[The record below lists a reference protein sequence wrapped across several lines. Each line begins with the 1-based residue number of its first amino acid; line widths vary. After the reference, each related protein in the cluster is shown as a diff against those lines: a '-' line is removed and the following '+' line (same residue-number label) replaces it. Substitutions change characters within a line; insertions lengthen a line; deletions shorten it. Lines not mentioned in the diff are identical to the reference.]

1 MKHILRF
8 LLIVIIIGVAVGYY
22 FKNSGDSPT
31 GDKIIGISI
40 LALSFILMPLFI
52 YHRYKN
58 KDLSGYSILPK
69 NDDENDEEDRSKLN

>member
-1 MKHILRF
+1 MKHVLRF
-8 LLIVIIIGVAVGYY
+8 LLIAIIVGVGVGYY
-22 FKNSGDSPT
+22 FKNTGDSPT

-58 KDLSGYSILPK
+58 KDLSGYSILPPE
-69 NDDENDEEDRSKLN
+69 DDGENEDKSSLN

>member
-1 MKHILRF
+1 MMKYVLRF
-8 LLIVIIIGVAVGYY
+8 LLIAIIIGVSIGYY
-22 FKNSGDSPT
+22 FKNTGDSPT

-40 LALSFILMPLFI
+40 LGLSFILMPLFI

-69 NDDENDEEDRSKLN
+69 NEEEEDKSNLN

>member
-1 MKHILRF
+1 MKYVLRIL
-8 LLIVIIIGVAVGYY
+8 LVAIIGGVAVGYY
-22 FKNSGDSPT
+22 YRNTGDYPT

-58 KDLSGYSILPK
+58 KDLSGYQLFPET
-69 NDDENDEEDRSKLN
+69 DDEKDGDKSKLN